1 MAIVVARRAPRAHNL
16 FMVTTALALFAAH
29 KVFTLAVAAVFG
41 SSISAVVNAPR
52 ARRPLHPSIRKH

>member
-1 MAIVVARRAPRAHNL
+1 
-16 FMVTTALALFAAH
+16 MVTTALALFAAH